1 MTLNPG
7 PRSQALSNLSSKLRE
22 LVPAM
27 QALSEPS
34 DRNLPLAMRQLLDAI
49 DRVDVAAGDDA
60 PVSPGTC
67 IRLRREELGLTVEQV
82 ALQLETDPGVC
93 AQRRGAWLIDIEA
106 DAVAISDRTA
116 LVLHDVLGVDLRVLA
131 HWIAVAEAAKHSAGD
146 TSIATAAQAA

>member
-1 MTLNPG
+1 MTHSPG
-7 PRSQALSNLSSKLRE
+7 PRSQALSDLSAKLRE

-60 PVSPGTC
+60 PVSPGTY
-67 IRLRREELGLTVEQV
+67 IRLRREELGLTVDEV
-82 ALQLETDPGVC
+82 ARKLDTDPDVS
-93 AQRRGAWLIDIEA
+93 ARRRAEWLVDIEA

-116 LVLHDVLGVDLRVLA
+116 FVLHDAIGVDLRALA
-131 HWIAVAEAAKHSAGD
+131 HWIAVAEAAKSNAGSSAG
-146 TSIATAAQAA
+146 ATGDLAA

>member
-1 MTLNPG
+1 MTHSPG
-7 PRSQALSNLSSKLRE
+7 PRSQALSDLSAKLRE

-49 DRVDVAAGDDA
+49 DRMDVAARDDA
-60 PVSPGTC
+60 PVSPGTY

-93 AQRRGAWLIDIEA
+93 AHRRAAWLTDIEA
-106 DAVAISDRTA
+106 DAEAISDRTA

-131 HWIAVAEAAKHSAGD
+131 HWIAIAEASKLSAGAG
-146 TSIATAAQAA
+146 SMAA